1 MSLAVPNVLKRNGV
15 LFVNILRCVNKRVAL
30 CCLTDEI
37 T

>member
-1 MSLAVPNVLKRNGV
+1 MPPAVPNVLKRTGV

-30 CCLTDEI
+30 CCLMDEI